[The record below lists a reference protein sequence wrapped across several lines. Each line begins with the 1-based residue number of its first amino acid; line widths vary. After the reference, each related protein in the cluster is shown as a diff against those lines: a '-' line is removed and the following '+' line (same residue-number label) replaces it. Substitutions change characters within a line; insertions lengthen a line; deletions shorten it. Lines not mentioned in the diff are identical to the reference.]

1 MSGSPRIGIVG
12 SGPAAAGAAAAL
24 IAAGHRVVVLD
35 VGERLDAFGDQI
47 KRELAATP
55 TGEWTPEMIQ
65 RARGDYRC
73 TPDGLEVKKQFGSD
87 FSTRFPAGAPRV
99 VFDDVEHIPSFA
111 FGGLSNIW
119 GSSVM
124 PYRPEEIADWPLR
137 LEDLFPHYRAVARIV
152 GSTGEAGDPLTDLF
166 PCVHENLAPL
176 PMSRA
181 GAGMLARMKRHR
193 TALVADGLHCG
204 MARVAMKPGSCRRC
218 GLCMHGCPDDL
229 IYSSSQTFADW
240 IAAGHVDYQPGIVVE
255 RFRESDGLVEVECR
269 SLAGERQMRTF
280 DRLFVAA
287 GVIPTASI
295 VLSSLGQFD
304 TPVTGKDSHYFLFP
318 LLRLS
323 GSGDVR
329 REALQTLSQIFID
342 VTDES
347 WGSAVAHCQI
357 YSYSDIIDASV
368 RAMLGP
374 LAGLAPAVL
383 SHLLIAQVF
392 LHSDVSAQLIYKL
405 KKAGDG
411 AETLHVSSETN
422 PESAKV
428 RTRVFAKFLRHA
440 LRLGAVA
447 GVPFA
452 KVGTPGRGLHCGS
465 TFPMSASPGG
475 VQTDLLG
482 RLRGFSRVHLVD
494 SSVLPSIPGT
504 TIALSSMANAHRIA
518 SAALKERP

>member
-1 MSGSPRIGIVG
+1 MSGAPRIGIVG

-35 VGERLDAFGDQI
+35 VGERLDAFGDTI
-47 KRELAATP
+47 KRELEATP

-87 FSTRFPAGAPRV
+87 FSTRFPEGAPRV

-124 PYRPEEIADWPLR
+124 PYREEEIADWPLG
-137 LEDLFPHYRAVARIV
+137 LADLLPHYRAVARIV
-152 GSTGEAGDPLTDLF
+152 GSTGEAGDPLSELF
-166 PCVHENLAPL
+166 PCVHDRLAAL

-181 GAGMLARMKRHR
+181 GAGMLARMNRHR
-193 TALVADGLHCG
+193 KALVADGLHFG
-204 MARVAMKPGSCRRC
+204 MARVAMKSAACRKC

-240 IAAGHVDYQPGIVVE
+240 IADGHVEYRPGVVVE
-255 RFRESDGLVEVECR
+255 RFRESAGVVEVECR
-269 SLAGERQMRTF
+269 SLSGERQMWTF

-304 TPVTGKDSHYFLFP
+304 APVKGKDSHYFLFP
-318 LLRLS
+318 LLQLS

-347 WGSAVAHCQI
+347 FGSAVAHCQI

-392 LHSDVSAQLIYKL
+392 LHSDVSAELIYTL

-411 AETLHVSSETN
+411 VETLHVSSKKN
-422 PESAKV
+422 PESGRV
-428 RTRVFAKFLRHA
+428 RARVFAKFLRHA
-440 LRLGAVA
+440 IRLGAVA

-452 KVGTPGRGLHCGS
+452 KVGTPGRGLHCGA
-465 TFPMSASPGG
+465 TFPMSASPGAM
-475 VQTDLLG
+475 QTDLLG
-482 RLRGFSRVHLVD
+482 RLRGFSQVHLVD

-518 SAALKERP
+518 SAALEGRR